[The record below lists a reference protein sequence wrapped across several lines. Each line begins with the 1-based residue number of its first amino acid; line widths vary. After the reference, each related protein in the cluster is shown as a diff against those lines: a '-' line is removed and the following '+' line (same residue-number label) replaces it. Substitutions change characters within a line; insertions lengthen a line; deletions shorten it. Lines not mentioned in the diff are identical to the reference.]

1 MNKITKLLLLWVVAL
16 TALPLSAQQR
26 RISGTVSDDIDV
38 IIGANVVEKDKNNRI
53 VSQSIT
59 DMNGNFTM
67 NIKDP
72 NNTLEI
78 TYIGYKK
85 FSQKIGSGKSV
96 FKVTLQ
102 DNTKTITEVT
112 VTAKKNAP
120 TTGLEIPA
128 REYAGAVQNF
138 KMDDMEGLAFES
150 VDQALQGQIAGL
162 DIVPNSGN
170 LGSGTTMRLRGTTTI
185 NGNAQPLIV
194 LNDHIFQIPEDEKDR
209 YDFANMDNE
218 EQFSTLLQVNPEDIE
233 SITVLKDAA
242 STAKWGANGSNGV
255 IEIKTRRG
263 HRGKTRVNFTYKF
276 SGTWQPEGYD
286 MLNGDG
292 YTMMLKEA
300 YFNPNHKDTHLYE
313 LDYNSDKRSIYN
325 HYNKNT
331 DWVKEVQ
338 QFGQEHKFTV
348 NLSGGGEKATFRISA
363 NYDKSTGSIIGQK
376 LDRFTS
382 STALDYW
389 VSDRIKFS
397 SNINL
402 AFTTN
407 NKNYGNDV
415 LARAYN
421 AMPNMSVWEYDNQ
434 GNLTGDYFYMLPL
447 AAVYSTDGTSAIKD
461 SDGNAYNDGEHTSY
475 DLRDMFVN
483 GNPVARAK
491 KAWWKQKQYNLTP
504 QFSIEYK
511 LLGKDDDHHRLNYVG
526 DVQLNIYNTSNDQ
539 YCPSDLK
546 PMEWV
551 WGGDNSAKLT
561 ANERNYVS
569 NDESKSLEFTT
580 RHDLRYYSAFKNR
593 DHSLSGLVRFDMA
606 IGSSSSQLLGLWN
619 VPNGITDPTVV
630 ALLRSASSSNY
641 EWRSQSFYGQV
652 HYSYKSKYSVD
663 ASARWDGSTSFG
675 RSHKY
680 GFFPSVGARWNIIDE
695 NWMQSEKIKKW
706 LSMLA
711 VRGSWGITGLG
722 GAANNQ
728 YNKYGT
734 NGYYNGHQV
743 ITPENL
749 SLGELRW
756 EKTRKIN
763 VGFNVGFFKDLIT
776 FEGEIYDHKT
786 TDLLMD
792 NLRIP
797 SANGFSSLAKVN
809 AGTLRN
815 KGWELNFSTSKIC
828 KIGKFALKL
837 RGNIAQNFNEVEEM
851 NPLILESLNGSDTYQ
866 PKNLDYNKRVQIG
879 NALGSIYG
887 LHYLGVYKYDYEHNG
902 ITSSSV
908 SSYGEAEVDYTGINR
923 KTFDAKHSADKVK
936 PTFNGT
942 GYAANADGTPNYH
955 EPINTAAAD
964 ARRKGGQLENLSAG
978 SVPLCPIAYDA
989 DGRMLT
995 NAKGDPLP
1003 MYYCYN
1009 EGSRYQFQGGDAI
1022 YEDVNHDGQI
1032 DRYDMVYLGN
1042 SNPKCNGGFGINL
1055 YFGRFSLNAGFNFR
1069 VGNQIVNMARMNL
1082 ESMLTNQ
1089 NQSFATTWRW
1099 RKNGDETVVPRA
1111 LSSVQ
1116 GYSSYNSLP
1125 SDRYVE
1131 NGDYLRLQYVQLSY
1145 DFDTKLIKKWG
1156 FNQLKLFASL
1166 NNLWCW
1172 TKYTGVDPDVSPQG
1186 FAVSTDNNRTP
1197 RTKSFTCSLTLGF

>member
-1 MNKITKLLLLWVVAL
+1 MKNITTKFLLLWVAAL
-16 TALPLSAQQR
+16 MALPASAQQR

-38 IIGANVVEKDKNNRI
+38 IIGANVKEIDKNNRI
-53 VSQSIT
+53 VSQAVT

-102 DNTKTITEVT
+102 DNTKTMTEVT
-112 VTAKKNAP
+112 IEGKKNAP
-120 TTGLEIPA
+120 TTGLEIPQ
-128 REYAGAVQNF
+128 REYSGAVQKF
-138 KMDDMEGLAFES
+138 SMDDVEGLSFES

-194 LNDHIFQIPEDEKDR
+194 LNDHIFEIPDDEKDR
-209 YDFANMDNE
+209 YDFSNMDNE
-218 EQFSTLLQVNPEDIE
+218 EQFSTLLQVNPDDIE

-263 HRGKTRVNFTYKF
+263 HRGPTRVNFSYKF
-276 SGTWQPEGYD
+276 KGTWQPTGYE

-300 YFNPNHKDTHLYE
+300 YYNPNHRPTELWE
-313 LDYNSDKRSIYN
+313 LDYMEDKPYIYN
-325 HYNKNT
+325 HYNHNT

-338 QFGQEHKFTV
+338 QFGQEHRFTL

-389 VSDRIKFS
+389 VSDRIHFQ

-407 NKNYGNDV
+407 HKNYGNDI

-421 AMPNMSVWEYDNQ
+421 AMPNMSVYEYRQD
-434 GNLTGDYFYMLPL
+434 LETGSFVPTENYFNMLPL
-447 AAVYSTDGTSAIKD
+447 AAIYGTGITLGLSNN
-461 SDGNAYNDGEHTSY
+461 GRQTSW
-475 DLRDMFVN
+475 DLKDMFVN
-483 GNPVARAK
+483 GNPVARAM
-491 KAWWKQKQYNLTP
+491 KAWWNQKQYNLTP

-511 LLGKDDDHHRLNYVG
+511 LLGKTDDEHRLNYVG
-526 DVQLNIYNTSNDQ
+526 DVQLNIYNTSNDE
-539 YCPSDLK
+539 YCPSELR
-546 PMEWV
+546 PMDWV
-551 WGGDNSAKLT
+551 WGGDNAASLT
-561 ANERNYVS
+561 SNERNYVS
-569 NDESKSLEFTT
+569 NDENKSLEFTT
-580 RHDLRYYSAFKNR
+580 RHDLRYYSAFRNR
-593 DHSLSGLVRFDMA
+593 DHSLSGLVRFEMA
-606 IGSSSSQLLGLWN
+606 IGSNSSQALGLWN

-630 ALLRSASSSNY
+630 ALLRSASSGNN
-641 EWRSQSFYGQV
+641 EWRNQSFFGQL
-652 HYSYKSKYSVD
+652 HYSYKSKYNLD
-663 ASARWDGSTSFG
+663 ASARWDGNTSFG
-675 RSHKY
+675 RNNKY
-680 GFFPSVGARWNIIDE
+680 GFFPSVAVRWNIIDE
-695 NWMQSEKIKKW
+695 AFMNKEWITNW

-722 GAANNQ
+722 GAGNNQ
-728 YNKYGT
+728 YNKYAT

-749 SLGELRW
+749 SLTKLRW
-756 EKTRKIN
+756 EKTRKLN
-763 VGFNVGFFKDLIT
+763 LGFNLGLFKDLVT
-776 FEGEIYDHKT
+776 FEGEIYDHRT
-786 TDLLMD
+786 TDLLMND
-792 NLRIP
+792 LRIP
-797 SANGFSSLAKVN
+797 SANGFSYLAKVN
-809 AGTLRN
+809 AGVLRN

-837 RGNIAQNFNEVEEM
+837 RGNVAQNFNEVEEM

-866 PKNLDYNKRVQIG
+866 PRNLDYNQRVQIG

-902 ITSSSV
+902 ITTSSISA
-908 SSYGEAEVDYTGINR
+908 YGYAEAGN
-923 KTFDAKHSADKVK
+923 S
-936 PTFNGT
+936 
-942 GYAANADGTPNYH
+942 GYAANADGSINYN
-955 EPINTAAAD
+955 EPINTAAA
-964 ARRKGGQLENLSAG
+964 AERRGE
-978 SVPLCPIAYDA
+978 VHTCPIAFDA
-989 DGRMLT
+989 DGNMLT
-995 NAKGDPLP
+995 DAKGIPLP

-1009 EGSRYQFQGGDAI
+1009 ETYRYQFQGGDAI

-1055 YFGRFSLNAGFNFR
+1055 YFGRLSLNAGFNFR
-1069 VGNQIVNMARMNL
+1069 IGNQIVNLARMNL
-1082 ESMLTNQ
+1082 ESMLNNK

-1111 LSSVQ
+1111 LSSVK
-1116 GYSSYNSLP
+1116 GFSSYNSLP

-1131 NGDYLRLQYVQLSY
+1131 DGDYLRLQYIQLSY
-1145 DFDTKLIKKWG
+1145 DFDAKKLKKYG
-1156 FNQLKLFASL
+1156 INQLKLYASL
-1166 NNLWCW
+1166 DNLWCW

-1186 FAVSTDNNRTP
+1186 FAVARDNNRTP

>member
-1 MNKITKLLLLWVVAL
+1 MNKIIKLLLLWVVAL
-16 TALPLSAQQR
+16 MALPASAQQR

-53 VSQSIT
+53 VSQAIT

-72 NNTLEI
+72 NNLLEI
-78 TYIGYKK
+78 SYIGYKK
-85 FSQKIGSGKSV
+85 FSQKIGTGKSV

-102 DNTKTITEVT
+102 DNTKQMQEVT
-112 VTAKKNAP
+112 VQGKKNAP

-138 KMDDMEGLAFES
+138 KMEDMEGLAFES

-209 YDFANMDNE
+209 YDFATMDNE

-242 STAKWGANGSNGV
+242 STAKWGADGANGV

-276 SGTWQPEGYD
+276 SGTWQPEGYE
-286 MLNGDG
+286 MLSGDG

-300 YFNPNHKDTHLYE
+300 YYNPNQKNTSLPE
-313 LDYNSDKRSIYN
+313 LDYNQELPYIYN
-325 HYNKNT
+325 HYSHNT
-331 DWVKEVQ
+331 DWVKKVQ
-338 QFGQEHKFTV
+338 QFGQEHKFTIA
-348 NLSGGGEKATFRISA
+348 LAGGGENATFRISA

-389 VSDRIKFS
+389 VSDRIKFQ

-407 NKNYGNDV
+407 HKNYGNDI

-421 AMPNMSVWEYDNQ
+421 AMPNMSVDEYDAQ
-434 GNLTGDYFYMLPL
+434 GNLTGDYFNMLPL
-447 AAVYSTDGTSAIKD
+447 AATFSTSNTGRKA
-461 SDGNAYNDGEHTSY
+461 NDGRMTSY
-475 DLRDMFVN
+475 DLKDMFTN
-483 GNPVARAK
+483 GNPVARAMN
-491 KAWWKQKQYNLTP
+491 AWWNQKQYNLTP
-504 QFSIEYK
+504 QFSVEYK
-511 LLGKDDDHHRLNYVG
+511 LLGKSDDEHRLNYVG

-539 YCPSDLK
+539 YCPSELRT
-546 PMEWV
+546 MEWV
-551 WGGDNSAKLT
+551 WGGDNAAKL
-561 ANERNYVS
+561 ASNERNYVS

-593 DHSLSGLVRFDMA
+593 DHSLSGLVRWEMA
-606 IGSSSSQLLGLWN
+606 IGNSSSQVLGLWN

-630 ALLRSASSSNY
+630 ALLRDASSSNY
-641 EWRSQSFYGQV
+641 EWRRQSFFGQV
-652 HYSYKSKYSVD
+652 HYSYKSKYSLDGSV
-663 ASARWDGSTSFG
+663 RWDGRTTFG
-675 RSHKY
+675 RGHKY
-680 GFFPSVGARWNIIDE
+680 GFFPSIGARWNIIDE
-695 NWMQSEKIKKW
+695 GFMQQDWLNNW

-711 VRGSWGITGLG
+711 VRGSWGITGG
-722 GAANNQ
+722 NGDAGSSQ
-728 YNKYGT
+728 YNKYST

-749 SLGELRW
+749 SLTELRW

-763 VGFNVGFFKDLIT
+763 LGFNLGFFKDLIT
-776 FEGEIYDHKT
+776 VEGELYDHKT
-786 TDLLMD
+786 TDLIM
-792 NLRIP
+792 NGLRIP
-797 SANGFSSLAKVN
+797 SANGFSSLDKVN
-809 AGTLRN
+809 AGVLRN

-828 KIGKFALKL
+828 KVGKFSMKL
-837 RGNIAQNFNEVEEM
+837 RANIAQNFNEVEEM
-851 NPLILESLNGSDTYQ
+851 NALILESLNGSDTYQ
-866 PKNLDYNKRVQIG
+866 PGNLSYNQRVQVG

-887 LHYLGVYKYDYEHNG
+887 LHYLGVYKYDYDHNG
-902 ITSSSV
+902 ITNASIA
-908 SSYGEAEVDYTGINR
+908 SYGYAEANN
-923 KTFDAKHSADKVK
+923 S
-936 PTFNGT
+936 
-942 GYAANADGTPNYH
+942 GYAGNADGSINYN
-955 EPINTAAAD
+955 EPINTAAAA
-964 ARRKGGQLENLSAG
+964 ARRGEIST
-978 SVPLCPIAYDA
+978 CPIAYDA
-989 DGRMLT
+989 DGNMLT
-995 NAKGDPLP
+995 DAKGIPLP

-1009 EGSRYQFQGGDAI
+1009 ESYRYQFQGGDAI
-1022 YEDVNHDGQI
+1022 YEDINHDGQI

-1042 SNPKCNGGFGINL
+1042 SNPKCNGGFGLQL
-1055 YFGRFSLNAGFNFR
+1055 YFGRLSLNAGFNFR
-1069 VGNQIVNMARMNL
+1069 IGNQIVNMARMNL
-1082 ESMLTNQ
+1082 ESMLNNK
-1089 NQSFATTWRW
+1089 NQSYATTWRW

-1145 DFDTKLIKKWG
+1145 DFDAKNLKKYG
-1156 FNQLKLFASL
+1156 INQLKLFASL

-1186 FAVSTDNNRTP
+1186 FAVATDNNRTP
-1197 RTKSFTCSLTLGF
+1197 RTRSFTCSLTLGF

>member
-1 MNKITKLLLLWVVAL
+1 MKNKITKLILLWVVAL
-16 TALPLSAQQR
+16 MALPANAQQR

-38 IIGANVVEKDKNNRI
+38 IIGANVKEIDKNNRI
-53 VSQSIT
+53 VSQAVT

-78 TYIGYKK
+78 SYMGYKK
-85 FSQKIGSGKSV
+85 SSQKIGGKSV

-102 DNTKTITEVT
+102 DDTKALKEV
-112 VTAKKNAP
+112 VAEGKKLAP

-194 LNDHIFQIPEDEKDR
+194 LNDHIFELPEDEAAK

-242 STAKWGANGSNGV
+242 STAKWGMRGSNGV

-263 HRGKTRVNFTYKF
+263 TKGKTRVNFTYKF
-276 SGTWQPEGYD
+276 KGTWQPEGYE

-300 YFNPNHKDTHLYE
+300 YYNPNHKNTSLYE
-313 LDYNSDKRSIYN
+313 LDYNTEKPYIYS
-325 HYNKNT
+325 HFSHNT

-348 NLSGGGEKATFRISA
+348 ALSGGGDKALFRISA
-363 NYDKSTGSIIGQK
+363 NYDKSTGSIIGQT
-376 LDRFTS
+376 LNRFTT

-407 NKNYGNDV
+407 NKNYGNDI

-421 AMPNMSVWEYDNQ
+421 AMPNMSVYEYRLDENGNPVRTDN
-434 GNLTGDYFYMLPL
+434 YFNMLPL
-447 AAVYSTDGTSAIKD
+447 AATYSTGSTARKE
-461 SDGNAYNDGEHTSY
+461 NDGRMTSY
-475 DLRDMFVN
+475 DLNDMFTN
-483 GNPVARAK
+483 GNPVARAM

-504 QFSIEYK
+504 QFNVEYK
-511 LLGKDDDHHRLNYVG
+511 LLGKTDDEHRLNYVG

-539 YCPSDLK
+539 YCPSELRT
-546 PMEWV
+546 MEWV
-551 WGGDNSAKLT
+551 WGGDNAASLT

-593 DHSLSGLVRFDMA
+593 DHSVSALARFEMA
-606 IGSSSSQLLGLWN
+606 IGSNSSQLLGLWN

-630 ALLRSASSSNY
+630 ALLRSASSGVY
-641 EWRSQSFYGQV
+641 DWRNQSFFTMV
-652 HYSYKSKYSVD
+652 HYSYKSKYSLD
-663 ASARWDGSTSFG
+663 ASARWDGSTNFG
-675 RSHKY
+675 RNHKY
-680 GFFPSVGARWNIIDE
+680 GFFPSAGVRWNIIDE
-695 NWMQSEKIKKW
+695 DWMKWSKNW

-722 GAANNQ
+722 SAGGNQ
-728 YNKYGT
+728 YNKYAT

-749 SLGELRW
+749 SLEELRW
-756 EKTRKIN
+756 EKTRKLN
-763 VGFNVGFFKDLIT
+763 LGFNVGFLKDLIT
-776 FEGEIYDHKT
+776 FEGEVYDHRT

-797 SANGFSSLAKVN
+797 SANGFSNLAKVN
-809 AGTLRN
+809 AGVLRN
-815 KGWELNFSTSKIC
+815 KGWELNFSTSRIC
-828 KIGKFALKL
+828 KVGKFAMKL

-851 NPLILESLNGSDTYQ
+851 DPLILESLNGAETYQ
-866 PKNLDYNKRVQIG
+866 PSNLNYNQRVQIG

-887 LHYLGVYKYDYEHNG
+887 LHYLGVYKYDYDHNG
-902 ITSSSV
+902 ITNSSIA
-908 SSYGEAEVDYTGINR
+908 SYGYAEVDN
-923 KTFDAKHSADKVK
+923 S
-936 PTFNGT
+936 
-942 GYAANADGTPNYH
+942 GYAGNPDGSINYN
-955 EPINTAAAD
+955 EPINTAAA
-964 ARRKGGQLENLSAG
+964 AERRGD
-978 SVPLCPIAYDA
+978 VHTCPIAFDA
-989 DGRMLT
+989 DGNMLT
-995 NAKGDPLP
+995 DAKGIPLP

-1009 EGSRYQFQGGDAI
+1009 EGYRYQFQGGDAI
-1022 YEDVNHDGQI
+1022 YEDINHDGQI

-1042 SNPKCNGGFGINL
+1042 SNPKCNGGFGLNL
-1055 YFGRFSLNAGFNFR
+1055 YYGRLSMNVGFNFR
-1069 VGNQIVNMARMNL
+1069 IGNQIVNLARMNL
-1082 ESMLTNQ
+1082 ESMLNNK

-1111 LSSVQ
+1111 LSNVN
-1116 GYSSYNSLP
+1116 GYKSYNSLP

-1131 NGDYLRLQYVQLSY
+1131 NGDYLRLQYIQLSY
-1145 DFDTKLIKKWG
+1145 DFDAKKLKKYG
-1156 FNQLKLFASL
+1156 INKLTMFASL
-1166 NNLWCW
+1166 DNLWVW

-1186 FAVSTDNNRTP
+1186 FAVARDNNRTP

>member
-1 MNKITKLLLLWVVAL
+1 MKNITTKFLLLWVAAL
-16 TALPLSAQQR
+16 MALPASAQQR

-38 IIGANVVEKDKNNRI
+38 IMGANVKEIDKNHRI
-53 VSQSIT
+53 VSQAVT

-78 TYIGYKK
+78 TFTGYKK

-96 FKVTLQ
+96 FKVVMQ
-102 DNTKTITEVT
+102 DDTKQITEVT
-112 VTAKKNAP
+112 ITGKKTAP
-120 TTGLEIPA
+120 TTGLEIPQ
-128 REYAGAVQNF
+128 REYSGAVQKF
-138 KMDDMEGLAFES
+138 SMDDVEGLSFES

-194 LNDHIFQIPEDEKDR
+194 LNDHIFEIPDDEKDR
-209 YDFANMDNE
+209 YDFSNMDNE
-218 EQFSTLLQVNPEDIE
+218 EQFSTLLQVNPDDIE

-263 HRGKTRVNFTYKF
+263 HRGPTRVNFSYKF
-276 SGTWQPEGYD
+276 KGTWQPTGYE

-300 YFNPNHKDTHLYE
+300 YYNPNHRPTELWE
-313 LDYNSDKRSIYN
+313 LDYVEDKPYIYN
-325 HYNKNT
+325 HYNHNT

-338 QFGQEHKFTV
+338 QFGQEHRFTL

-389 VSDRIKFS
+389 VSDRIKFQ

-407 NKNYGNDV
+407 HKNYGNDI

-421 AMPNMSVWEYDNQ
+421 AMPNMSVYEYRQDPVTGSFVPTDN
-434 GNLTGDYFYMLPL
+434 YFNMLPL
-447 AAVYSTDGTSAIKD
+447 AAVYGTGSSGEWADSPNKD
-461 SDGNAYNDGEHTSY
+461 RQTSW
-475 DLRDMFVN
+475 DLKDMFMN

-491 KAWWKQKQYNLTP
+491 KAWWNQKQYNLTP

-511 LLGKDDDHHRLNYVG
+511 LLGKTDDEHRLNYVG
-526 DVQLNIYNTSNDQ
+526 DVQLNIYNTSNDE
-539 YCPSDLK
+539 YCPSELK
-546 PMEWV
+546 SMDWV
-551 WGGDNSAKLT
+551 WGGDNQAKLNNNT
-561 ANERNYVS
+561 PWPNERNYVS
-569 NDESKSLEFTT
+569 NDENKSLEFTT

-593 DHSLSGLVRFDMA
+593 DHSLSGLVRFEMA
-606 IGSSSSQLLGLWN
+606 IGSNSSQALGLWN

-630 ALLRSASSSNY
+630 ALLRSASSGNN
-641 EWRSQSFYGQV
+641 EWRNQSFFGQL
-652 HYSYKSKYSVD
+652 HYSYKSKYNLD
-663 ASARWDGSTSFG
+663 ASARWDGNTSFG
-675 RSHKY
+675 RNNKY
-680 GFFPSVGARWNIIDE
+680 GFFPSVALRWNIIDE
-695 NWMQSEKIKKW
+695 AFMNKEWITKW

-711 VRGSWGITGLG
+711 VRGSWGVTGLG
-722 GAANNQ
+722 GAGSNQ
-728 YNKYGT
+728 YNKYAT

-749 SLGELRW
+749 SLTQLRW
-756 EKTRKIN
+756 EKTRKLN
-763 VGFNVGFFKDLIT
+763 LGFNLGLFKDLVT
-776 FEGEIYDHKT
+776 FEGEIYDHRT

-797 SANGFSSLAKVN
+797 SANGFSNLAKVN
-809 AGTLRN
+809 AGVLRN

-828 KIGKFALKL
+828 KIGKFSLKL

-866 PKNLDYNKRVQIG
+866 PGNLNYNQRVQIG

-902 ITSSSV
+902 ITTSSISA
-908 SSYGEAEVDYTGINR
+908 YGYAEAGN
-923 KTFDAKHSADKVK
+923 S
-936 PTFNGT
+936 
-942 GYAANADGTPNYH
+942 GYAANADGSINYN
-955 EPINTAAAD
+955 EPINTAAA
-964 ARRKGGQLENLSAG
+964 AERRGE
-978 SVPLCPIAYDA
+978 VHTCPIAFDA
-989 DGRMLT
+989 DGNMLT
-995 NAKGDPLP
+995 DAKGIPLP

-1009 EGSRYQFQGGDAI
+1009 ETYRYQFQGGDAI

-1042 SNPKCNGGFGINL
+1042 SNPKCNGGFGITL
-1055 YFGRFSLNAGFNFR
+1055 YFGRLSLNTGFNFR
-1069 VGNQIVNMARMNL
+1069 IGNQIVNLARMNL
-1082 ESMLTNQ
+1082 ESMLNNK

-1111 LSSVQ
+1111 LSSVK
-1116 GYSSYNSLP
+1116 GFSSYNSLP

-1131 NGDYLRLQYVQLSY
+1131 DGDYLRLQYIQLSY
-1145 DFDTKLIKKWG
+1145 DFDAKKLKPYGI
-1156 FNQLKLFASL
+1156 NKLTLYASL
-1166 NNLWCW
+1166 DNLWCW

-1186 FAVSTDNNRTP
+1186 FAVARDNNRTP
-1197 RTKSFTCSLTLGF
+1197 RSKSFTCSLTLGF

>member
-1 MNKITKLLLLWVVAL
+1 MKNIITKLILLWVVAL
-16 TALPLSAQQR
+16 MALPANAQQR
-26 RISGTVSDDIDV
+26 RISGTVSDEIDV
-38 IIGANVVEKDKNNRI
+38 IIGANVKEIDKNNRI
-53 VSQSIT
+53 VSQAVT
-59 DMNGNFTM
+59 DMNGKFTM

-78 TYIGYKK
+78 SYIGYKK

-96 FKVTLQ
+96 FNVTLQ
-102 DNTKTITEVT
+102 DNTQALKEV
-112 VTAKKNAP
+112 VAEGKKLAP

-194 LNDHIFQIPEDEKDR
+194 LNDHIFELPEDEAAK

-242 STAKWGANGSNGV
+242 STAKWGMRGSNGV

-263 HRGKTRVNFTYKF
+263 TKGKTRVNFTYKF
-276 SGTWQPEGYD
+276 KGTWQPEGYE

-300 YFNPNHKDTHLYE
+300 YYNPNHKNTSLTE
-313 LDYNSDKRSIYN
+313 LDYNTERPYIFSHFS
-325 HYNKNT
+325 HNT

-348 NLSGGGEKATFRISA
+348 ALSGGGEKALFRISA
-363 NYDKSTGSIIGQK
+363 NYDKSTGSIIGQT
-376 LDRFTS
+376 LNRFTT

-407 NKNYGNDV
+407 NKNYGNDI

-421 AMPNMSVWEYDNQ
+421 AMPNMSVYEYRLDENGNPVRTDN
-434 GNLTGDYFYMLPL
+434 YFNMLPL
-447 AAVYSTDGTSAIKD
+447 AATYATGGTSRKE
-461 SDGNAYNDGEHTSY
+461 NDGRMTSY
-475 DLRDMFVN
+475 DLSDMFTN
-483 GNPVARAK
+483 GNPVARAM

-504 QFSIEYK
+504 QFNVEYK
-511 LLGKDDDHHRLNYVG
+511 LLGKTDDEHRLNYVG

-539 YCPSDLK
+539 YCPSELRT
-546 PMEWV
+546 MEWV
-551 WGGDNSAKLT
+551 WGGDNAAKLT

-593 DHSLSGLVRFDMA
+593 DHSFMALVRFEMG
-606 IGSSSSQLLGLWN
+606 IGSNSSQLLGLWN

-630 ALLRSASSSNY
+630 ALLRSASSGIY
-641 EWRSQSFYGQV
+641 EWKNQTFFSTV
-652 HYSYKSKYSVD
+652 HYSYKSKYSLD
-663 ASARWDGSTSFG
+663 ASARWDGSTNFG
-675 RSHKY
+675 RNHKY
-680 GFFPSVGARWNIIDE
+680 GFFPSAGVRWNIIDE
-695 NWMQSEKIKKW
+695 DWMKWSKNW

-722 GAANNQ
+722 SAGGNQ
-728 YNKYGT
+728 YNKYAT

-749 SLGELRW
+749 SLEELRW
-756 EKTRKIN
+756 EKTRKLN
-763 VGFNVGFFKDLIT
+763 LGFNVGFLKDLIT
-776 FEGEIYDHKT
+776 FEGEIYDHRT

-809 AGTLRN
+809 AGVLRN
-815 KGWELNFSTSKIC
+815 KGWELNFSTSRIC
-828 KIGKFALKL
+828 KVGKFSMKL

-851 NPLILESLNGSDTYQ
+851 DPLILESLNGAETYQ
-866 PKNLDYNKRVQIG
+866 PSNLNYNQRVQIG

-887 LHYLGVYKYDYEHNG
+887 LHYLGVYKYDYDHNG
-902 ITSSSV
+902 ITNSSIA
-908 SSYGEAEVDYTGINR
+908 SYGYAEVDN
-923 KTFDAKHSADKVK
+923 S
-936 PTFNGT
+936 
-942 GYAANADGTPNYH
+942 GYAGNPDGSINYN
-955 EPINTAAAD
+955 EPINTAAA
-964 ARRKGGQLENLSAG
+964 AERRGD
-978 SVPLCPIAYDA
+978 VHTCPIAFDA
-989 DGRMLT
+989 DGNMLT
-995 NAKGDPLP
+995 DAKGIPLP

-1009 EGSRYQFQGGDAI
+1009 EGYRYQFQGGDAI
-1022 YEDVNHDGQI
+1022 YEDINHDGQI

-1042 SNPKCNGGFGINL
+1042 SNPKCNGGFGFNL
-1055 YFGRFSLNAGFNFR
+1055 YYGRLSMNVGFNFR
-1069 VGNQIVNMARMNL
+1069 VGNQIVNLARMNL
-1082 ESMLTNQ
+1082 ESMLNNK

-1111 LSSVQ
+1111 LSNVN
-1116 GYSSYNSLP
+1116 GYKSYNSLP

-1131 NGDYLRLQYVQLSY
+1131 NGDYLRLQYIQLSY
-1145 DFDTKLIKKWG
+1145 DFDAKKLKKYG
-1156 FNQLKLFASL
+1156 INKLTMYASL
-1166 NNLWCW
+1166 DNLWCW

-1186 FAVSTDNNRTP
+1186 FAVARDNNRTP

>member
-1 MNKITKLLLLWVVAL
+1 MKNITTKLLLLWVAAL
-16 TALPLSAQQR
+16 MALPASAQQR

-38 IIGANVVEKDKNNRI
+38 IIGANVKEIDKNNRI
-53 VSQSIT
+53 VSQAIT

-72 NNTLEI
+72 NNTLEV

-96 FKVTLQ
+96 FKITLQ

-112 VTAKKNAP
+112 IQGKKNAP
-120 TTGLEIPA
+120 TTGLVIPA

-170 LGSGTTMRLRGTTTI
+170 LGSGTTMRLRGTSTI

-263 HRGKTRVNFTYKF
+263 HRGPTRVNFTYKF
-276 SGTWQPEGYD
+276 SGTWQPTGYE

-300 YFNPNHKDTHLYE
+300 YYNPNHRPTDLLE
-313 LDYNSDKRSIYN
+313 LDYREDVPYIYN
-325 HYNKNT
+325 HFNHNT
-331 DWVKEVQ
+331 DWVKQVQ
-338 QFGQEHKFTV
+338 QFGAEHKFTI

-402 AFTTN
+402 AFITN
-407 NKNYGNDV
+407 HKNYGNDI
-415 LARAYN
+415 LSRAYN
-421 AMPNMSVWEYDNQ
+421 AMPNMSVYEYRQDP
-434 GNLTGDYFYMLPL
+434 LTGSFVPTDNYFNMLPL
-447 AAVYSTDGTSAIKD
+447 AAVYGSGSMGRLD
-461 SDGNAYNDGEHTSY
+461 NDGRQTSY
-475 DLRDMFVN
+475 DLRDMFRN
-483 GNPVARAK
+483 GNPVARAMN
-491 KAWWKQKQYNLTP
+491 AWWNQKQYNLTP

-511 LLGKDDDHHRLNYVG
+511 LLGKTDDEHRLNYVG
-526 DVQLNIYNTSNDQ
+526 DVQLNIYNTSNDE
-539 YCPSDLK
+539 YCPSELK
-546 PMEWV
+546 PMDWV
-551 WGGDNSAKLT
+551 WGGDNA
-561 ANERNYVS
+561 AFYAQNDPMPNERNYVS

-593 DHSLSGLVRFDMA
+593 DHSLSALARIDLA

-641 EWRSQSFYGQV
+641 EWKNQSFYGQV
-652 HYSYKSKYSVD
+652 HYSYKSKYSIDGSV
-663 ASARWDGSTSFG
+663 RWDGNTSFG
-675 RSHKY
+675 KNNKY

-695 NWMQSEKIKKW
+695 GFMQKEWITKW

-711 VRGSWGITGLG
+711 VRGSWGVTGLG
-722 GAANNQ
+722 GAGNNQ
-728 YNKYGT
+728 YNKYAT

-743 ITPENL
+743 IIPENL
-749 SLGELRW
+749 SLTQLRW

-763 VGFNVGFFKDLIT
+763 VGFNLGLFKDLVT
-776 FEGEIYDHKT
+776 FEGEIYDHRT

-797 SANGFSSLAKVN
+797 SANGFSNLAKVN
-809 AGTLRN
+809 AGVLRN

-828 KIGKFALKL
+828 KVGKFALKL
-837 RGNIAQNFNEVEEM
+837 RGNVAQNFNEVEEM
-851 NPLILESLNGSDTYQ
+851 NPLILESLNGADTYQ
-866 PKNLDYNKRVQIG
+866 PGNLKYNQRVQIG

-902 ITSSSV
+902 ITTSSISA
-908 SSYGEAEVDYTGINR
+908 YGYAEAGN
-923 KTFDAKHSADKVK
+923 S
-936 PTFNGT
+936 
-942 GYAANADGTPNYH
+942 GYAANADGSINYN
-955 EPINTAAAD
+955 EPINTAAA
-964 ARRKGGQLENLSAG
+964 AERRGE
-978 SVPLCPIAYDA
+978 VHTCPIAYDA
-989 DGRMLT
+989 DGNMLT
-995 NAKGDPLP
+995 DAKGIPLP

-1009 EGSRYQFQGGDAI
+1009 ETYRYQFQGGDAI

-1042 SNPKCNGGFGINL
+1042 SNPKCNGGFGLNL
-1055 YFGRFSLNAGFNFR
+1055 YFGRLSLNAGFNFR
-1069 VGNQIVNMARMNL
+1069 IGNQIVNLARMNL
-1082 ESMLTNQ
+1082 ESMLNNK

-1111 LSSVQ
+1111 LSSVK
-1116 GYSSYNSLP
+1116 GFSSYNSLP

-1131 NGDYLRLQYVQLSY
+1131 DGDYLRLQYIQLSY
-1145 DFDTKLIKKWG
+1145 DFDAKKLKKYG
-1156 FNQLKLFASL
+1156 INTLKLFASL

-1186 FAVSTDNNRTP
+1186 FAVASDNNRTP

>member
-16 TALPLSAQQR
+16 MALPASAQQR

-53 VSQSIT
+53 VSQAIT

-78 TYIGYKK
+78 SYIGYKK

-102 DNTKTITEVT
+102 DNTKTMTEITV
-112 VTAKKNAP
+112 VGKKNAP

-138 KMDDMEGLAFES
+138 KMDELEGLAFES

-170 LGSGTTMRLRGTTTI
+170 LGSGTTMRLRGTSTI

-242 STAKWGANGSNGV
+242 STAKWGANGTNGV

-276 SGTWQPEGYD
+276 KGTWQPEGYE

-300 YFNPNHKDTHLYE
+300 YYNPHHEDVSLYE
-313 LDYNSDKRSIYN
+313 LDYREGLPYIYN

-338 QFGQEHKFTV
+338 QFGQEHKFTI
-348 NLSGGGEKATFRISA
+348 NLSGGGEKATFRVSA

-389 VSDRIKFS
+389 VSDRIRFQ

-407 NKNYGNDV
+407 NKNYGNDI

-421 AMPNMSVWEYDNQ
+421 AMPNMSVYEYRRDEDGNYVATDN
-434 GNLTGDYFYMLPL
+434 YFNMLPL
-447 AAVYSTDGTSAIKD
+447 AAVYYAKSTQELP
-461 SDGNAYNDGEHTSY
+461 NDGRMTSY
-475 DLRDMFVN
+475 EFSDMFVN
-483 GNPVARAK
+483 GNPVARAM

-504 QFSIEYK
+504 QFNVEYK
-511 LLGKDDDHHRLNYVG
+511 LLGKTDEQHRLNYVG

-539 YCPSDLK
+539 YCPSELR

-551 WGGDNSAKLT
+551 WGGDNKAAL
-561 ANERNYVS
+561 AENERNYVS

-593 DHSLSGLVRFDMA
+593 DHSVSALARFEMA
-606 IGSSSSQLLGLWN
+606 IGNSSSQLLGLWN

-630 ALLRSASSSNY
+630 ALLRSADSNNY

-652 HYSYKSKYSVD
+652 HYSFRSKYSIDGSV
-663 ASARWDGSTSFG
+663 RWDGSTAFS
-675 RSHKY
+675 RNHKY

-695 NWMQSEKIKKW
+695 GFMKWSSKW

-711 VRGSWGITGLG
+711 VRGSWGITGNG
-722 GAANNQ
+722 GAGNNQ
-728 YNKYGT
+728 FNKYAT
-734 NGYYNGHQV
+734 SGYYNGHQV
-743 ITPENL
+743 IRPENL
-749 SLGELRW
+749 SLSELRW
-756 EKTRKIN
+756 EKTRKLN
-763 VGFNVGFFKDLIT
+763 LGFNVGFFKDLIT
-776 FEGEIYDHKT
+776 FEGEIYDHKI

-797 SANGFSSLAKVN
+797 SANGFSNLAKVN
-809 AGTLRN
+809 AGVLRN

-837 RGNIAQNFNEVEEM
+837 RGNVAQNFNEVEEM
-851 NPLILESLNGSDTYQ
+851 NPLILESLNGSETYQ
-866 PKNLDYNKRVQIG
+866 PKNLEYNQRVQIG

-887 LHYLGVYKYDYEHNG
+887 LRYLGVYKYDYEHNG
-902 ITSSSV
+902 VTTASIA
-908 SSYGEAEVDYTGINR
+908 SYGYAEVDADGNR
-923 KTFDAKHSADKVK
+923 VSKDDLT
-936 PTFNGT
+936 GT
-942 GYAANADGTPNYH
+942 GYDSKGN
-955 EPINTAAAD
+955 PINTAAAD
-964 ARRKGGQLENLSAG
+964 ARRQGTQLQYLSPGAT
-978 SVPLCPIAYDA
+978 PLCPIAYDA

-995 NAKGDPLP
+995 DAKGTPLP

-1009 EGSRYQFQGGDAI
+1009 ENNRYQFQGGDAI
-1022 YEDVNHDGQI
+1022 YEDINHDGQI

-1069 VGNQIVNMARMNL
+1069 IGNQIVNTARMNL
-1082 ESMLTNQ
+1082 ESMRNNK
-1089 NQSFATTWRW
+1089 NQSYATTWRW
-1099 RKNGDETVVPRA
+1099 RKNGDETVIPRA
-1111 LSSVQ
+1111 LSSVKGFQ
-1116 GYSSYNSLP
+1116 SFNSLP
-1125 SDRYVE
+1125 SDRFVE
-1131 NGDYLRLQYVQLSY
+1131 DGDYLRLQYIQLSY
-1145 DFDTKLIKKWG
+1145 DFDAKKLKKYG
-1156 FNQLKLFASL
+1156 INQLKIFASL
-1166 NNLWCW
+1166 DNLWCW

-1186 FAVSTDNNRTP
+1186 FAVANDNNRTP

>member
-1 MNKITKLLLLWVVAL
+1 MKNNITKLLLLWVVAL
-16 TALPLSAQQR
+16 MALPASAQQR

-53 VSQSIT
+53 VSQAIT

-72 NNTLEI
+72 NNTLEVS
-78 TYIGYKK
+78 YIGYKK

-96 FKVTLQ
+96 FKITLV
-102 DNTKTITEVT
+102 DNTKTMTEVT
-112 VTAKKNAP
+112 VTSKKMAP

-194 LNDHIFQIPEDEKDR
+194 LNDHIFELPEDAQDVNFET
-209 YDFANMDNE
+209 MDNE
-218 EQFSTLLQVNPEDIE
+218 EQFSTLLNVNPEDIE

-242 STAKWGANGSNGV
+242 STAKWGMRGSNGV

-263 HRGKTRVNFTYKF
+263 SRGKTRVNFTYKF
-276 SGTWQPEGYD
+276 KGTRQPAGYK

-300 YFNPNHKDTHLYE
+300 YFNPRQKDTSLPE
-313 LDYNSDKRSIYN
+313 LDYNQDLRYVYN
-325 HYNKNT
+325 HYSHNT

-348 NLSGGGEKATFRISA
+348 AITGGGEKATFRVSA
-363 NYDKSTGSIIGQK
+363 NYDKSTGSIIGQT
-376 LDRFTS
+376 LDRYTTS
-382 STALDYW
+382 SALDYW

-407 NKNYGNDV
+407 NKNYKNDI
-415 LARAYN
+415 LSRAYN
-421 AMPNMSVWEYDNQ
+421 AMPNMSVMEYDAQ
-434 GNLTGDYFYMLPL
+434 GQLTGNYFNMLPL
-447 AAVYSTDGTSAIKD
+447 AAVYNTGGTDRMTNYD
-461 SDGNAYNDGEHTSY
+461 TNRYTSY
-475 DLRDMFVN
+475 DLKDMFVN

-491 KAWWKQKQYNLTP
+491 GAWWKQKQYNLTP
-504 QFSIEYK
+504 QFNIEYK
-511 LLGKDDDHHRLNYVG
+511 LLGKSDNEHRLNYVG
-526 DVQLNIYNTSNDQ
+526 DVQLNIYNTSNDE
-539 YCPSDLK
+539 YCPSELRT
-546 PMEWV
+546 MAWV
-551 WGGDNSAKLT
+551 WGGDNKASLT
-561 ANERNYVS
+561 DNERNYVS
-569 NDESKSLEFTT
+569 NDEYKSLEFTT

-593 DHSLSGLVRFDMA
+593 DHSLSALVRFEMA
-606 IGSSSSQLLGLWN
+606 VGNSSSQNLGLWN

-630 ALLRSASSSNY
+630 ALLRAASSSTN
-641 EWRSQSFYGQV
+641 EWRHQTFYGTA

-663 ASARWDGSTSFG
+663 ASARFDGSTSFG
-675 RSHKY
+675 RGHKY
-680 GFFPSVGARWNIIDE
+680 GFFPSAGARWNIIDE
-695 NWMQSEKIKKW
+695 GFMKWSKNW

-711 VRGSWGITGLG
+711 VRGSWGVTGG
-722 GAANNQ
+722 GSAGNNQ
-728 YNKYGT
+728 YNKYST
-734 NGYYNGHQV
+734 DGYYNGHQV

-749 SLGELRW
+749 SLTELRW
-756 EKTRKIN
+756 EKTRKLN
-763 VGFNVGFFKDLIT
+763 FGFNVGFFKDMIT
-776 FEGEIYDHKT
+776 FEGEVYDHKT
-786 TDLLMD
+786 TDLLMG

-797 SANGFSSLAKVN
+797 SANGFSNLAKVN
-809 AGTLRN
+809 AGVLRN
-815 KGWELNFSTSKIC
+815 KGWEVNFSTSRIC
-828 KIGKFALKL
+828 KIGKFSMKL
-837 RGNIAQNFNEVEEM
+837 RANIAQNFNEVEEM
-851 NPLILESLNGSDTYQ
+851 NPLILESLNGAETYQ
-866 PKNLDYNKRVQIG
+866 PGNLAYNQRVQIG

-887 LHYLGVYKYDYEHNG
+887 LRYKGVYKYDYQHNG
-902 ITSSSV
+902 
-908 SSYGEAEVDYTGINR
+908 
-923 KTFDAKHSADKVK
+923 VK
-936 PTFNGT
+936 PDSWKWY
-942 GYAANADGTPNYH
+942 GYAESVPDGKGGYRNAASKDEARDYGVGYH
-955 EPINTAAAD
+955 YEQNETTGEWEMKYPINTASAD
-964 ARRKGGQLENLSAG
+964 AHRSGHSLDRLEAG
-978 SVPLCPIAYDA
+978 EIPLCPIAYDS
-989 DGRMLT
+989 DGNMLT
-995 NAKGDPLP
+995 DAKGDPLQ

-1009 EGSRYQFQGGDAI
+1009 EGSRYKFEGGDAI
-1022 YEDVNHDGQI
+1022 YEDINHDGQI

-1042 SNPKCNGGFGINL
+1042 SNPKCNGGFGIQL
-1055 YFGRFSLNAGFNFR
+1055 FFGRLSLNAGFNFR
-1069 VGNQIVNMARMNL
+1069 IGNQIVNMARMNL

-1099 RKNGDETVVPRA
+1099 RKNGDDTVVPRA
-1111 LSSVQ
+1111 LSRVN

-1131 NGDYLRLQYVQLSY
+1131 DGDYLRLQYIQLSY
-1145 DFDTKLIKKWG
+1145 DFDAKKLKKYG
-1156 FNQLKLFASL
+1156 INKLKLFASMD
-1166 NNLWCW
+1166 NLFCW

>member
-16 TALPLSAQQR
+16 MALPASAQQR

-53 VSQSIT
+53 VSQAIT

-72 NNTLEI
+72 NNVLEI
-78 TYIGYKK
+78 SYIGYKK
-85 FSQKIGSGKSV
+85 FSQKIGTGKSV

-102 DNTKTITEVT
+102 DNTKTMTEVT
-112 VTAKKNAP
+112 ITGKKNAP

-138 KMDDMEGLAFES
+138 KMEDMEGLAFES

-209 YDFANMDNE
+209 YDFATMDNE

-242 STAKWGANGSNGV
+242 STAKWGADGANGV

-276 SGTWQPEGYD
+276 SGTWQPEGYE
-286 MLNGDG
+286 MLTGDG

-300 YFNPNHKDTHLYE
+300 YYNPNQRNTSLPE
-313 LDYNSDKRSIYN
+313 LDYNQELPYIYN
-325 HYNKNT
+325 HYSHNT
-331 DWVKEVQ
+331 DWVKKVQ
-338 QFGQEHKFTV
+338 QFGQEHKFTIA
-348 NLSGGGEKATFRISA
+348 LSGGGDNATFRISA

-389 VSDRIKFS
+389 VSDRIKFQ

-407 NKNYGNDV
+407 HKNYGNDI

-421 AMPNMSVWEYDNQ
+421 AMPNMSVDEYDAQ
-434 GNLTGDYFYMLPL
+434 GNPTGNYFNMLPL
-447 AAVYSTDGTSAIKD
+447 AATYSTTTTGRLE
-461 SDGNAYNDGEHTSY
+461 NDGRMTSY

-483 GNPVARAK
+483 GNPVARAMN
-491 KAWWKQKQYNLTP
+491 AWWNQKQYNLTP

-511 LLGKDDDHHRLNYVG
+511 LLGKTDDEHRLNYVG
-526 DVQLNIYNTSNDQ
+526 DVQLNIFNTSNDQ
-539 YCPSDLK
+539 YCPSELK
-546 PMEWV
+546 TMAWV
-551 WGGDNSAKLT
+551 WGGDNAAKLT
-561 ANERNYVS
+561 GNERNYVG

-593 DHSLSGLVRFDMA
+593 DHSLSGLARFELA
-606 IGSSSSQLLGLWN
+606 IGNSSSQLLNLWN
-619 VPNGITDPTVV
+619 VPNDITDPTVV
-630 ALLRSASSSNY
+630 ALLRDASSSNY
-641 EWRSQSFYGQV
+641 EWRRQSFFGQV
-652 HYSYKSKYSVD
+652 HYSYKSKYSIDGSV
-663 ASARWDGSTSFG
+663 RWDGRTTFG
-675 RSHKY
+675 RGHKY
-680 GFFPSVGARWNIIDE
+680 GFFPSIGARWNIIDE
-695 NWMQSEKIKKW
+695 GFMNKDWINSW

-711 VRGSWGITGLG
+711 VRGSWGITGG
-722 GAANNQ
+722 NGDAGSNQ
-728 YNKYGT
+728 YNKYST
-734 NGYYNGHQV
+734 DSYYNRHQV
-743 ITPENL
+743 IRPENL
-749 SLGELRW
+749 SLTELRW
-756 EKTRKIN
+756 EKTRKLN
-763 VGFNVGFFKDLIT
+763 LGFNLGFFKDLINV
-776 FEGEIYDHKT
+776 EGELYDHKT
-786 TDLLMD
+786 TDLIMN

-797 SANGFSSLAKVN
+797 SANGFSNLSNVN
-809 AGTLRN
+809 AGILRN

-828 KIGKFALKL
+828 KVDKFSMKL
-837 RGNIAQNFNEVEEM
+837 RANIAQNFNEVEEM

-866 PKNLDYNKRVQIG
+866 PGNLSYNQRVQVG

-887 LHYLGVYKYDYEHNG
+887 LHYLGVYKYDYDHNG
-902 ITSSSV
+902 ITNASIA
-908 SSYGEAEVDYTGINR
+908 SYGYAEVGN
-923 KTFDAKHSADKVK
+923 S
-936 PTFNGT
+936 
-942 GYAANADGTPNYH
+942 GYAGYADGSINYN
-955 EPINTAAAD
+955 EPINTAAA
-964 ARRKGGQLENLSAG
+964 AERRGE
-978 SVPLCPIAYDA
+978 VHTCPIAYDA
-989 DGRMLT
+989 DGNMLT
-995 NAKGDPLP
+995 DAKGIPLP

-1009 EGSRYQFQGGDAI
+1009 ESYRYQFQGGDAI
-1022 YEDVNHDGQI
+1022 YEDINHDGQI

-1042 SNPKCNGGFGINL
+1042 SNPKCNGGFGIQL
-1055 YFGRFSLNAGFNFR
+1055 YYGRLSLNAGFNFR
-1069 VGNQIVNMARMNL
+1069 IGNQIVNMARMNL
-1082 ESMLTNQ
+1082 ESMLNNQ
-1089 NQSFATTWRW
+1089 NQSYATTWRW

-1111 LSSVQ
+1111 LSNVQ
-1116 GYSSYNSLP
+1116 GFKSYNSLP

-1145 DFDTKLIKKWG
+1145 DFDAKKLKKYG
-1156 FNQLKLFASL
+1156 INQLKLFASL
-1166 NNLWCW
+1166 NNLWVW
-1172 TKYTGVDPDVSPQG
+1172 TKYTGVDPDVSPLG
-1186 FAVSTDNNRTP
+1186 FAVARDNNRTP
-1197 RTKSFTCSLTLGF
+1197 RTRSFTCSLTLGF

>member
-1 MNKITKLLLLWVVAL
+1 MKNKITKLLLLWVVAL
-16 TALPLSAQQR
+16 MALPASAQQR

-53 VSQSIT
+53 VSQAIT

-78 TYIGYKK
+78 SYIGYKK

-102 DNTKTITEVT
+102 DNTKTMTEVT
-112 VTAKKNAP
+112 VQGKKNAP

-128 REYAGAVQNF
+128 REYAGAVQKFN
-138 KMDDMEGLAFES
+138 MEDMEGLAFES

-209 YDFANMDNE
+209 YDFATMDNE

-242 STAKWGANGSNGV
+242 STAKWGADGANGV

-276 SGTWQPEGYD
+276 SGTWQPAGYE
-286 MLNGDG
+286 MLSGDG

-300 YFNPNHKDTHLYE
+300 YYNPNHKNTSLPE
-313 LDYNSDKRSIYN
+313 LDYNQELPYIYS
-325 HYNKNT
+325 HFSHNT
-331 DWVKEVQ
+331 DWVKQVQ

-348 NLSGGGEKATFRISA
+348 ALSGGGENATFRISA

-389 VSDRIKFS
+389 VSERIKFS

-407 NKNYGNDV
+407 NKNYGNDI

-421 AMPNMSVWEYDNQ
+421 AMPNMSVYEYRLDEYGNPIQTDN
-434 GNLTGDYFYMLPL
+434 YFNMLPL
-447 AAVYSTDGTSAIKD
+447 AGTYSTSSTSRKE
-461 SDGNAYNDGEHTSY
+461 NDGRMTSY
-475 DLRDMFVN
+475 DLKDMFKN
-483 GNPVARAK
+483 GNPVARAM

-511 LLGKDDDHHRLNYVG
+511 LLGKTDDEHRLNYVG
-526 DVQLNIYNTSNDQ
+526 DVQLNIFNTSNDH
-539 YCPSDLK
+539 YCPSELRT
-546 PMEWV
+546 MAWV
-551 WGGDNSAKLT
+551 WGGDNEAKYSQNDPIP
-561 ANERNYVS
+561 NERNYVR
-569 NDESKSLEFTT
+569 NEEDKSLEFTT

-593 DHSLSGLVRFDMA
+593 DHSVSALARFELA
-606 IGSSSSQLLGLWN
+606 VGNKNYQELGLWN
-619 VPNGITDPTVV
+619 VPDGITDPTVV
-630 ALLRSASSSNY
+630 ALLRAASSSNN
-641 EWRSQSFYGQV
+641 EWRRQSFYGQV

-663 ASARWDGSTSFG
+663 GSVRWDGRTSFG
-675 RSHKY
+675 RGHKY

-695 NWMQSEKIKKW
+695 NFMKWGKDW

-711 VRGSWGITGLG
+711 VRGSWGITGG
-722 GAANNQ
+722 NSDAGSSQ
-728 YNKYGT
+728 YNKYST

-749 SLGELRW
+749 SLSELRW

-763 VGFNVGFFKDLIT
+763 FGFNVGFFKDLIN

-786 TDLLMD
+786 TDLIMKD
-792 NLRIP
+792 YRIP
-797 SANGFSSLAKVN
+797 SANGFSYLDKVN
-809 AGTLRN
+809 AGVLRN

-828 KIGKFALKL
+828 KVGKFSMKL
-837 RGNIAQNFNEVEEM
+837 RANIAQNFNEVEEM
-851 NPLILESLNGSDTYQ
+851 NPLILESLNGAETYQ
-866 PKNLDYNKRVQIG
+866 PGNLKYNQRVQVG

-887 LHYLGVYKYDYEHNG
+887 LHYLGVYKYDYDHNG
-902 ITSSSV
+902 ITNASV
-908 SSYGEAEVDYTGINR
+908 ASYGYAEVNN
-923 KTFDAKHSADKVK
+923 S
-936 PTFNGT
+936 
-942 GYAANADGTPNYH
+942 GYAGNADGSINYN
-955 EPINTAAAD
+955 EPINTAAA
-964 ARRKGGQLENLSAG
+964 AERRGE
-978 SVPLCPIAYDA
+978 VHTCPIAYDA
-989 DGRMLT
+989 DGNMLT
-995 NAKGDPLP
+995 DAKGIPLP

-1009 EGSRYQFQGGDAI
+1009 ESYRYQFQGGDAI
-1022 YEDVNHDGQI
+1022 YEDINHDGQI

-1042 SNPKCNGGFGINL
+1042 SNPKCNGGFGLQL
-1055 YFGRFSLNAGFNFR
+1055 YFGRLSLNAGFNFR
-1069 VGNQIVNMARMNL
+1069 IGNQIVNMARMNL
-1082 ESMLTNQ
+1082 ESMLDNTNQ
-1089 NQSFATTWRW
+1089 SYATTWRW

-1111 LSSVQ
+1111 LSRVQ

-1131 NGDYLRLQYVQLSY
+1131 NGDYLRLQYIQLSY
-1145 DFDTKLIKKWG
+1145 DFDAKKLKKYG
-1156 FNQLKLFASL
+1156 INQLKLFASL

-1186 FAVSTDNNRTP
+1186 FAVSQDNNRTP
-1197 RTKSFTCSLTLGF
+1197 RTRSFTCSLTLGF

>member
-16 TALPLSAQQR
+16 MALPASAQQR

-53 VSQSIT
+53 VSQAIT

-72 NNTLEI
+72 NNVLEI
-78 TYIGYKK
+78 SYIGYKK
-85 FSQKIGSGKSV
+85 FSQKIGTGKSV

-102 DNTKTITEVT
+102 DNTKTMTEVT
-112 VTAKKNAP
+112 ITGKKNAP

-138 KMDDMEGLAFES
+138 KMEDMEGLAFES

-209 YDFANMDNE
+209 YDFATMDNE

-242 STAKWGANGSNGV
+242 STAKWGADGANGV

-276 SGTWQPEGYD
+276 SGTWQPEGYE
-286 MLNGDG
+286 MLTGDG

-300 YFNPNHKDTHLYE
+300 YYNPNQRNTSLPE
-313 LDYNSDKRSIYN
+313 LDYNQELPYIYN
-325 HYNKNT
+325 HYSHNT
-331 DWVKEVQ
+331 DWVKKVQ
-338 QFGQEHKFTV
+338 QFGQEHKFTIA
-348 NLSGGGEKATFRISA
+348 LSGGGDNATFRISA

-389 VSDRIKFS
+389 VSDRIKFQ

-407 NKNYGNDV
+407 HKNYGNDI
-415 LARAYN
+415 LSRAYN
-421 AMPNMSVWEYDNQ
+421 AMPNMSVDEYDAQ
-434 GNLTGDYFYMLPL
+434 GNPTGNYFNMLPL
-447 AAVYSTDGTSAIKD
+447 AATYSTTTTGRLE
-461 SDGNAYNDGEHTSY
+461 NDGRMTSY

-483 GNPVARAK
+483 GNPVARAMN
-491 KAWWKQKQYNLTP
+491 AWWNQKQYNLTP

-511 LLGKDDDHHRLNYVG
+511 LLGKTDDEHRLNYVG
-526 DVQLNIYNTSNDQ
+526 DVQLNIFNTSNDQ
-539 YCPSDLK
+539 YCPSELK
-546 PMEWV
+546 TMAWV
-551 WGGDNSAKLT
+551 WGGDNAAKLT
-561 ANERNYVS
+561 GNERNYVG

-593 DHSLSGLVRFDMA
+593 DHSLSGLARFELA
-606 IGSSSSQLLGLWN
+606 IGNSSSQLLNLWN
-619 VPNGITDPTVV
+619 VPNDITDPTVK
-630 ALLRSASSSNY
+630 ALLRDASSSNY
-641 EWRSQSFYGQV
+641 EWRRQSFFGQV
-652 HYSYKSKYSVD
+652 HYSYKSKYSIDGSV
-663 ASARWDGSTSFG
+663 RWDGRTTFG
-675 RSHKY
+675 RGHKY
-680 GFFPSVGARWNIIDE
+680 GFFPSIGARWNIIDE
-695 NWMQSEKIKKW
+695 GFMNKDWINSW

-711 VRGSWGITGLG
+711 VRGSWGITGG
-722 GAANNQ
+722 NGDAGSNQ
-728 YNKYGT
+728 YNKYST
-734 NGYYNGHQV
+734 DSYYNRHQV
-743 ITPENL
+743 IRPENL
-749 SLGELRW
+749 SLTELRW
-756 EKTRKIN
+756 EKTRKLN
-763 VGFNVGFFKDLIT
+763 LGFNLGFFKDLINV
-776 FEGEIYDHKT
+776 EGELYDHKT
-786 TDLLMD
+786 TDLIMN

-797 SANGFSSLAKVN
+797 SANGFSNLSNVN
-809 AGTLRN
+809 AGILRN

-828 KIGKFALKL
+828 KVDKFSMKL
-837 RGNIAQNFNEVEEM
+837 RANIAQNFNEVEEM

-866 PKNLDYNKRVQIG
+866 PGNLSYNQRVQVG

-887 LHYLGVYKYDYEHNG
+887 LHYLGVYKYDYDHNG
-902 ITSSSV
+902 ITNASIA
-908 SSYGEAEVDYTGINR
+908 SYGYAEVGN
-923 KTFDAKHSADKVK
+923 S
-936 PTFNGT
+936 
-942 GYAANADGTPNYH
+942 GYAGYADGSINYN
-955 EPINTAAAD
+955 EPINTAAA
-964 ARRKGGQLENLSAG
+964 AERRGE
-978 SVPLCPIAYDA
+978 VHTCPIAYDA
-989 DGRMLT
+989 DGNMLT
-995 NAKGDPLP
+995 DAKGIPLP

-1009 EGSRYQFQGGDAI
+1009 ESYRYQFQGGDAI
-1022 YEDVNHDGQI
+1022 YEDINHDGQI

-1042 SNPKCNGGFGINL
+1042 SNPKCNGGFGIQL
-1055 YFGRFSLNAGFNFR
+1055 YYGRLSLNAGFNFR
-1069 VGNQIVNMARMNL
+1069 IGNQIVNMARMNL
-1082 ESMLTNQ
+1082 ESMLNNQ
-1089 NQSFATTWRW
+1089 NQSYATTWRW

-1111 LSSVQ
+1111 LSNVQ
-1116 GYSSYNSLP
+1116 GFKSYNSLP

-1145 DFDTKLIKKWG
+1145 DFDAKKLKKYG
-1156 FNQLKLFASL
+1156 INQLKLFASL
-1166 NNLWCW
+1166 NNLWVW
-1172 TKYTGVDPDVSPQG
+1172 TKYTGVDPDVSPLG
-1186 FAVSTDNNRTP
+1186 FAVARDNNRTP
-1197 RTKSFTCSLTLGF
+1197 RTRSFTCSLTLGF